1 MKCLI
6 FAAGRG
12 TRLKPLTDTMPKA
25 LVCVEGKPLLW
36 HTLCRLRDAGA
47 TEVVVNVH
55 HFGEQIIDY
64 LRQHDF
70 GIPVRISDE
79 RTRLLDTGGGLR
91 QALTLFSR
99 GDDPILIHNV
109 DILSDAPLRTFY
121 EDNRDA
127 DAALLVSPRT
137 TSRYL
142 LFDDAMRLRAWT
154 NVRTG
159 EMRTP
164 FDGLKLEGLRRY
176 AFSGIHLV
184 APRLLP
190 MLQAYPDVFPIMD
203 FYIQQ
208 AANLHIRGVAVERLH
223 LLDVGK
229 QDTLAAADTFLQA
242 LNV

>member
-12 TRLKPLTDTMPKA
+12 TRLKPLTDTVPKA
-25 LVCVEGKPLLW
+25 LVCVAGKPLLW

-47 TEVVVNVH
+47 SEVVVNVH
-55 HFGEQIIDY
+55 HLGEQIIDY
-64 LRQHDF
+64 LSHHDF
-70 GIPVRISDE
+70 GLPVRISDE
-79 RTRLLDTGGGLR
+79 RNRLLDTGGGLR
-91 QALTLFSR
+91 QALALFSP

-121 EDNRDA
+121 EENRDA
-127 DAALLVSPRT
+127 DAALLVSPRE

-142 LFDDAMRLRAWT
+142 LFDDTMRLRAWT
-154 NVRTG
+154 NTRTG
-159 EMRTP
+159 EVRTP
-164 FDGLKLEGLRRY
+164 FAGIRPEALRRY

-190 MLQAYPDVFPIMD
+190 RLQTYPDVFPIMD

-208 AANLHIRGVAVERLH
+208 AANLRIRGVAVEGLR

-229 QDTLAAADTFLQA
+229 QDTLAAADKFLQA
-242 LNV
+242 LNA